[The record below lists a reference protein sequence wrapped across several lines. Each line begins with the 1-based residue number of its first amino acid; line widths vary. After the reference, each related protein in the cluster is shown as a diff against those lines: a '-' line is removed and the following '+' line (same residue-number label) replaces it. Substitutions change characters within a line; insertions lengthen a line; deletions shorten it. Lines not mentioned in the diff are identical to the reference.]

1 MLTQNNLMKIH
12 SYFKPF
18 SLLVLSA
25 ALFSCN
31 QEQKADP
38 VAPVSSDTLSVKP
51 ASTTSGSGMNIAF
64 IYGDSVNNRYQF
76 LLDAEAELESERK
89 RIDRRLQNKLSEA
102 EKRAGE
108 LQRQAP
114 TMTQTQMQEAQL
126 ELQNLDLE
134 MQQYQERLAAD
145 FRKREVEL
153 QKEYVEK
160 VNSYLDDY
168 NADGTYDMV
177 LNFQQG
183 GNLLWIKDSY
193 NITNEVI
200 DGLNRAYEKHLNE
213 KKANQ
218 AKP

>member
-1 MLTQNNLMKIH
+1 MKIH
-12 SYFKPF
+12 SHLK
-18 SLLVLSA
+18 LLFLVVLST
-25 ALFSCN
+25 ALLSCN
-31 QEQKADP
+31 QEQKTDSATP
-38 VAPVSSDTLSVKP
+38 VKSDTLATRP
-51 ASTTSGSGMNIAF
+51 APTAGGGMNVAF
-64 IYGDSVNNRYQF
+64 IYGDTVNNRYQF

-102 EKRAGE
+102 EKRAAE

-134 MQQYQERLAAD
+134 MQQYQERLASD

-160 VNSYLDDY
+160 VNSFLEDY
-168 NADGTYDMV
+168 NSDGTYDMV

-193 NITNEVI
+193 NITDEVI
-200 DGLNRAYEKHLNE
+200 EGLNVAYEKQLNE
-213 KKANQ
+213 KKAKQ
-218 AKP
+218 ANP

>member
-1 MLTQNNLMKIH
+1 MKIQ
-12 SYFKPF
+12 SLFKLTILLLF
-18 SLLVLSA
+18 SVS
-25 ALFSCN
+25 LFSCN
-31 QEQKADP
+31 QEKSSDQTTPLKADTLATGN
-38 VAPVSSDTLSVKP
+38 APSAAT
-51 ASTTSGSGMNIAF
+51 GMNIAF
-64 IYGDSVNNRYQF
+64 IYGDTVNNRYQF
-76 LLDAEAELESERK
+76 LIDAEAELESERK
-89 RIDRRLQNKLSEA
+89 RIDRRLQNKLGEA

-114 TMTQTQMQEAQL
+114 TMTQNQMQEAQL

-160 VNSYLDDY
+160 VNSFLEEY

-193 NITNEVI
+193 NITDEVVE
-200 DGLNRAYEKHLNE
+200 GLNKAYEKHLNA
-213 KKANQ
+213 KKAENK
-218 AKP
+218 KP